1 MRPNQIDVLKS
12 YPCIPYNFILTNE
25 IQEGLFTKLS
35 YCNKMLLDVFEE

>member
-1 MRPNQIDVLKS
+1 MRHNQIDDLKW

-35 YCNKMLLDVFEE
+35 YRNKMLLDVFEE